1 MNTSDQTPELMLEL
15 NYEDRRSQLF
25 RLVTDEGIIMYYEES
40 DIPDLNRPV
49 GLENSV
55 PLYYSLESAWKAISA
70 FVSQTRFNNRLS
82 WHEASCD
89 WLQLKPSY
97 VHTLIRPFIMRS
109 LSEQTRKTE
118 SFLLITIQC
127 QSAPNNLHFSY
138 YVLKKSNVK
147 THVVSI
153 VNLLRRYTKYDFS
166 TLLC

>member
-118 SFLLITIQC
+118 SLL
-127 QSAPNNLHFSY
+127 QSELDG
-138 YVLKKSNVK
+138 
-147 THVVSI
+147 
-153 VNLLRRYTKYDFS
+153 LRNWINRTSSPSPLQLNTQPANTARHEYAKRA
-166 TLLC
+166 